1 VCGGACACARE
12 QEERKQEWS
21 EKVEV
26 RQYPT
31 LEEVNSVK
39 LGRSLLEKWL
49 DQPFFEKTVPRFFVR
64 VGIGMNREQ
73 QNAYRMAQIVG
84 TRTHTRHAHAR
95 HTPHT
100 RHDTTRHALTRAC
113 AVGGAVAEK
122 GPRTYTVGKKKT
134 QYMLKLSHGGNSKN
148 FSIEYVSNAPITM
161 PEYERW
167 LREVDKAHMDIPTP
181 ADIEA
186 RRRDLESTRHYVYTH
201 VRHQR
206 PPVASSLHVTHTCR
220 VSCRVVCVV
229 VCACGAGGYI
239 ADD

>member
-1 VCGGACACARE
+1 
-12 QEERKQEWS
+12 
-21 EKVEV
+21 VEV

-73 QNAYRMAQIVG
+73 QNAYRMAQVVG
-84 TRTHTRHAHAR
+84 TRTHAHAR
-95 HTPHT
+95 T
-100 RHDTTRHALTRAC
+100 RTHAHSPSSVC
-113 AVGGAVAEK
+113 GGRAVAEK

-148 FSIEYVSNAPITM
+148 FSIEYVSNSPITM

-201 VRHQR
+201 VRHHR
-206 PPVASSLHVTHTCR
+206 HHCPPVA
-220 VSCRVVCVV
+220 
-229 VCACGAGGYI
+229 
-239 ADD
+239 